1 MQKSVQSTAFFIL
14 HSSFFILNFTS
25 TAWQATFGAGV
36 LEEAL
41 SQRLPHL
48 WELRRAYSSCVI
60 AIGGIV
66 AMRVRTVK
74 PLRRGLSSALR
85 LRRIST

>member
-1 MQKSVQSTAFFIL
+1 MNAFLNFQF
-14 HSSFFILNFTS
+14 SILNFTS
-25 TAWQATFGAGV
+25 AAWQATFGASV

-48 WELRRAYSSCVI
+48 WERRRAYSSCVI

-66 AMRVRTVK
+66 TMRVPAVK
-74 PLRRGLSSALR
+74 PPEVRLALR
-85 LRRIST
+85 PQAEAHLRP